1 MPPPVDPEALGRL
14 LCDGPAGLATDFD
27 GTVSPIVSPP
37 EAARPLPGVEAS
49 LTRLA
54 DDLAVVALVSGRTVA
69 DLALRIDVPGAVYVG
84 NHGLE
89 WSTSPGRGPSRPTI
103 DRPAHLSATPTADES
118 RLLAAAA
125 VALEAELGALA
136 GLRLEDKGLGI
147 AIHYRDTLDRAR
159 ARDRI
164 LTVCQGLVGQRL
176 QIREGKQVV
185 ELVLPHGT
193 DKGTAMERL
202 IAEHGL
208 ERLIF
213 IGDDLTDRDGFVACR
228 RLRERGL
235 LSLAVAV
242 LGPETP
248 PAVVDAADA
257 SVAGPAGVAELLADL
272 AARAEL
278 AGRAVPT

>member
-1 MPPPVDPEALGRL
+1 MPAPVDREAIWTLLG
-14 LCDGPAGLATDFD
+14 GGTAGLATDFD

-37 EAARPLPGVEAS
+37 EAARPLPGVEQS
-49 LTRLA
+49 LGRLVEQ
-54 DDLAVVALVSGRTVA
+54 LAVVALVSGRTIA

-89 WSTSPGRGPSRPTI
+89 WWRAPVEQVGRAAGQQ
-103 DRPAHLSATPTADES
+103 PAQLVATPTADES

-125 VALEAELGALA
+125 VVLES
-136 GLRLEDKGLGI
+136 GLRDLTGVRLEDKGLGL
-147 AIHYRDTLDRAR
+147 AIHYRDAPDHAR
-159 ARDRI
+159 ARELI
-164 LTVCQGLVGQRL
+164 LATCHGLVGQRL

-193 DKGTAMERL
+193 DKGTA
-202 IAEHGL
+202 L
-208 ERLIF
+208 ERLIVEHRLDRLVF
-213 IGDDLTDRDGFVACR
+213 IGDDLTDRDGFAACR
-228 RLRERGL
+228 RLRERGVL
-235 LSLAVAV
+235 AMSLAV

-257 SVAGPAGVAELLADL
+257 TVAGPAGVAELLAML

-278 AGRAVPT
+278 ASRAVPT